1 MGLLKRHSCRCA
13 GPAALSSRDRTSLCF
28 PPPANPAPT
37 PQAAACEE
45 GITGLPCP
53 RACYKGPKRCLPSSK
68 CPLLLSSGTS
78 ARDLTQAHTWPRISS
93 VLSLCESLA
102 RSLWSHVAAG
112 EGCRPA
118 HGLWGGLGL
127 SLSLQLVLEGS
138 VGPLGDS
145 PVNPEQP
152 SQLWA
157 GFPDTA
163 REGGTPQGPPII
175 KDDAHAQWYMLP
187 AAWAQVTPGGTP
199 WGTAP
204 RPGPCLSLR
213 SPHQPL
219 ATSVRRG
226 QTS

>member
-1 MGLLKRHSCRCA
+1 MCRPCCLELQRQDQPVLPTTSKSSTHSPGC
-13 GPAALSSRDRTSLCF
+13 T
-28 PPPANPAPT
+28 
-37 PQAAACEE
+37 CEE
-45 GITGLPCP
+45 EITGLPCP
-53 RACYKGPKRCLPSSK
+53 RACYKDAKRCLPSSK
-68 CPLLLSSGTS
+68 CPLLPSSGTS
-78 ARDLTQAHTWPRISS
+78 ARDLTWAHTWPRISS
-93 VLSLCESLA
+93 VLSLCESPA

-112 EGCRPA
+112 EGCRPT

-127 SLSLQLVLEGS
+127 SLSFQLVLEGS

-145 PVNPEQP
+145 PVIPEQP

-187 AAWAQVTPGGTP
+187 AVWAQVTPGGTP